1 VSSQVHW
8 AAAIAAKSP
17 LYKADAGTALV
28 AEATRAAAAGGEG
41 DEGRGPL
48 QEDASVALVAD
59 ATCAAAAG
67 SEEEGGAGLGLPP
80 RQAVA
85 EDPMGSFSSA
95 TTEGGGRDRASAITF
110 TFPGLCLTSEVSS
123 ARKASCRWTLAV
135 HGSET
140 LYRACVSGL
149 WSVRMW
155 KRRPSSRYLMWRTLR
170 KAASSSLSKAEYFN
184 CLTSRR
190 EVSR

>member
-1 VSSQVHW
+1 M
-8 AAAIAAKSP
+8 
-17 LYKADAGTALV
+17 
-28 AEATRAAAAGGEG
+28 
-41 DEGRGPL
+41 
-48 QEDASVALVAD
+48 ALVAD
-59 ATCAAAAG
+59 ATCAAAA
-67 SEEEGGAGLGLPP
+67 GGAGLGLPP

-110 TFPGLCLTSEVSS
+110 TFPALCLTSEVSS
-123 ARKASCRWTLAV
+123 ARKASCRWTQAV

-155 KRRPSSRYLMWRTLR
+155 KRRPSSRYLMWQMLR
-170 KAASSSLSKAEYFN
+170 KAASSSLSKAEYS
-184 CLTSRR
+184 TA
-190 EVSR
+190 